1 MVSPLDRKL
10 FRDLWRIKGQAVAI
24 VLVIATGVM
33 LQVMMSGLVA
43 SLTETRRA
51 YYERNNLADVF
62 APVVRAPDAV
72 LARLADI
79 PGVARVTGRA
89 VGRALIDIPGDP
101 VPVQSQ
107 AVGLP
112 DSGAQVLNTVFLTAG
127 RLPAEHHRDE
137 ALLLSGFAAAHG
149 YVIGDRIDVTM
160 NGSRRSIRIVGL
172 AQSPEF
178 LFVAAPGEMVP
189 DPARYGVIWMR
200 RSALAAA
207 FDMEGAFNEAL
218 LSISR
223 GGSEA
228 AVIDAVDRVLK
239 PWGGTGAYG
248 RSDLVSDRFVTEE
261 IDGLATMSRAVPPLF
276 IAVAAF
282 LLYIVVNRIV
292 QSEREEIGLLKAF
305 GYTNREVGAHYVK
318 LVLLIAGAGAAL
330 GCLLGVLAG
339 RAMIPIYTTFYNFP
353 FLVFRPDPTAFVIG
367 VSASIAAASAGSVF
381 VLRRIFAL
389 TPSEA
394 MRPPA
399 PADYS
404 KTVTFAGPVGR
415 RLDQPTRI
423 VLRGLARS
431 PWRAMALSAGIAGGM
446 ALASGMTTIYGSFD
460 RMMDISF
467 SVIDRSD
474 ATVFFHTPLGEKAAF
489 ELARIP
495 GVIAVEPFR
504 EVAATLKFGR
514 REYRGSVSGM
524 IADPEMTRAID
535 DRYAAIPLPAR
546 GLVLGEA
553 LAEILAVA
561 PGDILTI
568 EVTEGR
574 QPVLEVPV
582 TRVASTLI
590 GAPAYMQ
597 MAALNGVMSEPGRIS
612 GARLRVDEARAD
624 EVYRHLKDMP
634 TVAGVSVS
642 ENARASLQKL
652 MDQGAGS
659 ARYIMGAVAFI
670 ITFGIVYNAA
680 RIAQNERSRD
690 LASLRVMGFSKGE
703 TAFVLLG
710 ELAIITLVAL
720 PVGSLVGYA
729 LTFAIARGFSSEL
742 YQIPAYFDPFSH
754 GFSAAFIIV
763 AAVVSGLLVERDL
776 NRMDL
781 VTVLKSRD

>member
-1 MVSPLDRKL
+1 MSPLDRKL
-10 FRDLWRIKGQAVAI
+10 FRDLWRIKGQAIAI

-51 YYERNNLADVF
+51 YYERNNLAEVF

-112 DSGAQVLNTVFLTAG
+112 DSGAQVLSTVYLVSG
-127 RLPAEHHRDE
+127 RLPAERHRDE

-149 YVIGDRIDVTM
+149 YGIGDSIDVTM
-160 NGSRRSIRIVGL
+160 NGLRRSVRIVGL

-189 DPARYGVIWMR
+189 DPARYGVLWMR

-207 FDMEGAFNEAL
+207 LDMEGAFNEAL
-218 LSISR
+218 FSITR
-223 GGSEA
+223 GASEA

-282 LLYIVVNRIV
+282 LLYIVVSRIV

-339 RAMIPIYTTFYNFP
+339 RAMIPVYTTFYNFP

-381 VLRRIFAL
+381 VLRRIVAL

-394 MRPPA
+394 MRPAA

-415 RLDQPTRI
+415 HLDQPTRI
-423 VLRGLARS
+423 VLRGLVRS

-460 RMMDISF
+460 RMMDTSF

-474 ATVFFHTPLGEKAAF
+474 ATVFFHSPLSDKAAF

-514 REYRGSVSGM
+514 REHRGSVSGM

-535 DRYAAIPLPAR
+535 DGYAAIPLPVR

-561 PGDILTI
+561 PGDMLTI
-568 EVTEGR
+568 EVSEGS

-582 TRVASTLI
+582 TRLASTLI

-597 MAALNGVMSEPGRIS
+597 MAALNKVMSQPGRIS
-612 GARLRVDEARAD
+612 GAHLRVDEARAD
-624 EVYRHLKDMP
+624 EIYRRLKDMP
-634 TVAGVSVS
+634 SVAGVSVS

-680 RIAQNERSRD
+680 RIAQNERARD
-690 LASLRVMGFSKGE
+690 LASLRVIGFSKGE

-720 PVGSLVGYA
+720 PVGSLAGYA

-754 GFSAAFIIV
+754 GFSAAFIVV
-763 AAVVSGLLVERDL
+763 AAVVSGLIVERDL